1 MTKNCNKKKR
11 ITQSRFTHFFCIGRI
26 SVSNHEHIKE
36 VFRWKGVRANFDLT
50 VWLKLVKCRCLFAQE
65 SRRLAPRPKKVP
77 HPPTDRICEF
87 IHPPVSQLLI
97 HSRIWNWHLILIDGN
112 LQLEHVSLCTQ
123 SFQRYI
129 MNQNVVPCHFCFF
142 FSVKANSAIP
152 LFFVSVGVR
161 FSRRFKPISDWWACS
176 LSSVSLSRGTSSLTT
191 GDCFFWQSAW
201 SFEMYQAS
209 DLGLT
214 RWKWKGQSSSPFW
227 KKSKKSTMTGVS
239 C

>member
-129 MNQNVVPCHFCFF
+129 MDLNVVPCHFCCFF
-142 FSVKANSAIP
+142 LGESKFSHSSFLCLGWCQVFQAVQTHLWLMGLFSVIC
-152 LFFVSVGVR
+152 L
-161 FSRRFKPISDWWACS
+161 
-176 LSSVSLSRGTSSLTT
+176 
-191 GDCFFWQSAW
+191 
-201 SFEMYQAS
+201 SFEGDVITYNRRLFLLKINLKLYQAS
-209 DLGLT
+209 DLGFT

>member
-129 MNQNVVPCHFCFF
+129 MDLNVVPCHFCCF
-142 FSVKANSAIP
+142 FSGWKQIQP
-152 LFFVSVGVR
+152 FLF
-161 FSRRFKPISDWWACS
+161 
-176 LSSVSLSRGTSSLTT
+176 SLSRLVSGFPGGSNPSLTDGLVLCHLSLFRGGRHHLQQET
-191 GDCFFWQSAW
+191 V
-201 SFEMYQAS
+201 SFDNQPEV
-209 DLGLT
+209 L
-214 RWKWKGQSSSPFW
+214 RCIKPPI
-227 KKSKKSTMTGVS
+227 
-239 C
+239 